1 LANARSRGVRGA
13 GVTPMLL
20 AEVERETDGE
30 SIAANLALLERNAA
44 VAADIA
50 IAARDVLEES
60 IELGGVRM
68 VQ

>member
-1 LANARSRGVRGA
+1 
-13 GVTPMLL
+13 MLL
-20 AEVERETDGE
+20 AEVERETGGR
-30 SIAANLALLERNAA
+30 SLIANIALLERNAA

>member
-1 LANARSRGVRGA
+1 VRGA
-13 GVTPMLL
+13 DVTPLLL

-30 SIAANLALLERNAA
+30 SLAANLALLERNAG

-50 IAARDVLEES
+50 IAARDVLEER

>member
-1 LANARSRGVRGA
+1 MRGA

-20 AEVERETDGE
+20 AEVERETDGA
-30 SIAANLALLERNAA
+30 SLAANLALLERNAA